1 MDQPKIGNFIKELR
15 KEQNLT
21 QEQFAEK
28 FNVARRTVSR
38 WETGSNL
45 PDIDVLIEMADLF
58 DVDLRE
64 ILNGER
70 TQDKMN
76 QETKETALAVAEY
89 ENANQKRITRTVLI
103 FFIVGIMAL
112 LAHLVILFVEP
123 EETILTGFIDGTCLG
138 LSLGAMILGVL
149 FITGRMNKIKE
160 FKMRLLKGAHY
171 E

>member
-1 MDQPKIGNFIKELR
+1 MDQARIGSFIRELR
-15 KEQNLT
+15 KEQGLT

-28 FNVARRTVSR
+28 FFVARRTVSR

-45 PDIDVLIEMADLF
+45 PDIDILIEMADLF

-64 ILNGER
+64 ILDGER
-70 TQDKMN
+70 KQEKMN

-89 ENANQKRITRTVLI
+89 ENANQKRMTRTVLV
-103 FFIVGIMAL
+103 FFIAGIITL
-112 LAHLVILFVEP
+112 LIHLVILFAEP
-123 EETILTGFIDGTCLG
+123 EETFLTGFADGACVG

-149 FITGRMNKIKE
+149 FITGRMNKIRE
-160 FKMRLLKGAHY
+160 FKMRLLKGAHH